1 MDESTIIPALCLE
14 EKRASGF
21 SLGMVVSKLQTGERA
36 LVTENS
42 LDPSMPWMNILDNEP
57 APFVVT

>member
-1 MDESTIIPALCLE
+1 MDENTIPALCLE

-42 LDPSMPWMNILDNEP
+42 LDPFMPWMNI
-57 APFVVT
+57 F

>member
-1 MDESTIIPALCLE
+1 MDENTIPALCLE

-21 SLGMVVSKLQTGERA
+21 SLGMVVSKLQTRERA

-42 LDPSMPWMNILDNEP
+42 LDPFMPWMNIFVNKLT
-57 APFVVT
+57 PFVFT

>member
-1 MDESTIIPALCLE
+1 LE

-42 LDPSMPWMNILDNEP
+42 LDPSMPWMNILDNKP
-57 APFVVT
+57 APFVIT